1 MNKTTKRLLFAV
13 LILLLFLLTVY
24 FVLALYYREG
34 FSLNTWINGVYCTGK
49 TVEEVNSELLSHTE
63 APDVV
68 IVNKAG
74 EKYTITLADVDY
86 HADFSSALEA
96 YRQEQNPYLWVDNV
110 LFHSRRTLAPAV
122 TVDEEALRRAYNALD
137 FVQTEQK
144 RIKDYSLTRDAE
156 GAYVF
161 TDGLSD
167 RIDLEKAF
175 LALKQIVENGQETL
189 NLQESGCYYE
199 ITPDESQKA
208 LRNLWK
214 EIERFQTC
222 DIVYCFG
229 EERHPMIAA
238 DCAFFLTAENG
249 LPVQDEKGS
258 FVLDEEA
265 VTAYVQSLAEEYD
278 GYGRTRQFHSTRG
291 DVITIDGGTYGSK
304 MDRKKETAYLLEHL
318 LDPGV
323 HTGTPQ
329 SHIPSYE
336 REAFCYGKND
346 IGDTYIEVDMTEQ
359 KMYYYEKG
367 VLKLDTEI
375 VTGNMRRRMGTPEGV
390 NFVYNKQKNRVL
402 RGPGY
407 ASPVKFWMPVKGGIG
422 IHDAGWRKE
431 FGGDIYQTAG
441 SHGCINLPPS
451 VAKTIFDNISA
462 GTPVICYNLPGTE
475 KSTTSGTAKPAETK
489 PAETTAPAET
499 PAPAETQAPAPAET
513 QAPGPAPTTAPT
525 QAETKAPETA
535 APTQAGPGGPS
546 GDNGGNIAVGPGA

>member
-24 FVLALYYREG
+24 FVLAFYYREG

-63 APDVV
+63 APNVV
-68 IVNKAG
+68 IVDKAG
-74 EKYTITLADVDY
+74 EEYTIALADVDY
-86 HADFSSALEA
+86 RADFGSALEA

-110 LFHSRRTLAPAV
+110 LLHSRRTLAPAV
-122 TVDEEALRRAYNALD
+122 TVDEEALRRAYNALK
-137 FVQTEQK
+137 FVQTEQE
-144 RIKDYSLTRDAE
+144 RITDYSLTRDTE
-156 GAYVF
+156 GAYAF

-175 LALKQIVENGQETL
+175 LALKEIVENGQETL

-229 EERHPMIAA
+229 EERHPVTAA
-238 DCAFFLTAENG
+238 DCASFLTAQNG

-291 DVITIDGGTYGSK
+291 DVITIEGGTYGSK
-304 MDRKKETAYLLEHL
+304 MDRKKETDYLLEHL

-323 HTGTPQ
+323 HTGIPQ
-329 SHIPSYE
+329 THIPIYE

-367 VLKLDTEI
+367 VLKLETEI

-441 SHGCINLPPS
+441 SHGCINTPKDKMEEL
-451 VAKTIFDNISA
+451 FDCVQI
-462 GTPVICYNLPGTE
+462 GTPVVMFY
-475 KSTTSGTAKPAETK
+475 
-489 PAETTAPAET
+489 
-499 PAPAETQAPAPAET
+499 
-513 QAPGPAPTTAPT
+513 
-525 QAETKAPETA
+525 
-535 APTQAGPGGPS
+535 
-546 GDNGGNIAVGPGA
+546 

>member
-13 LILLLFLLTVY
+13 LILLLFLMTVY

-68 IVNKAG
+68 IVDKAG

-229 EERHPMIAA
+229 EERHPMTAA

-346 IGDTYIEVDMTEQ
+346 IGDTYIEVEMTEQ

-367 VLKLDTEI
+367 VLKLETEI

-441 SHGCINLPPS
+441 SHGCINTPKDKMEEL
-451 VAKTIFDNISA
+451 FDCVQI
-462 GTPVICYNLPGTE
+462 GTPVVMFY
-475 KSTTSGTAKPAETK
+475 
-489 PAETTAPAET
+489 
-499 PAPAETQAPAPAET
+499 
-513 QAPGPAPTTAPT
+513 
-525 QAETKAPETA
+525 
-535 APTQAGPGGPS
+535 
-546 GDNGGNIAVGPGA
+546 